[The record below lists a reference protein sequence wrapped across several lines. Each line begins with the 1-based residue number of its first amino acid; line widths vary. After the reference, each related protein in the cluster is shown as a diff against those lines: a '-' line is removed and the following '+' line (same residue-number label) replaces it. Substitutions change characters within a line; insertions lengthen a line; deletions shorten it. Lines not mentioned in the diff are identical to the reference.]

1 MTKSYV
7 TLIEEAPDGSGDGI
21 LTFPDEMIA
30 ELGWKEGQR
39 LQFSV
44 NEEGNIIL
52 KAVPYENV
60 SSEQQKT

>member
-52 KAVPYENV
+52 KAVPYANV
-60 SSEQQKT
+60 SSEQQNT

>member
-1 MTKSYV
+1 MTKSYI
-7 TLIEEAPDGSGDGI
+7 TLIEEATDGSGDGI

-39 LQFSV
+39 LKIFL

-52 KAVPYENV
+52 EAIPYENV
-60 SSEQQKT
+60 SSTQQKT

>member
-44 NEEGNIIL
+44 SEEGNIIL
-52 KAVPYENV
+52 KAIPYENV
-60 SSEQQKT
+60 SSEQQNT

>member
-60 SSEQQKT
+60 SSEQQNT

>member
-44 NEEGNIIL
+44 NDEGNIII
-52 KAVPYENV
+52 KAVPYANV
-60 SSEQQKT
+60 SSEQQNT

>member
-44 NEEGNIIL
+44 NEEGNITL

>member
-1 MTKSYV
+1 MTKSYI
-7 TLIEEAPDGSGDGI
+7 TMIEEAPDGSGDGI

-44 NEEGNIIL
+44 SEEGKIII
-52 KAVPYENV
+52 KAVPYANGT
-60 SSEQQKT
+60 SEQENT

>member
-44 NEEGNIIL
+44 SEEGNIIL

-60 SSEQQKT
+60 SSEQQNT